1 MMFIFSRLS
10 FLRWMVLF
18 CLFSSSMVQAQDVL
32 RASVSSQISEAY
44 GKRILPMFEKKTGI
58 TVQLYVG
65 PSETAIQRLA
75 NNFSDIAITAVS
87 LPNSLKENGFVE
99 IPFCRDSIAVITNPR
114 CTLSQPSNTDT
125 LSLAQLRDI
134 FSGRISNWKDL
145 GGPDQHIIT
154 IVPGL
159 ETGEYKN
166 FKQLVMRLKEIKYNF
181 LTYQSTMAIEG
192 VKNIPGAISFIA
204 QGALP
209 RDQSVKTIKIDG
221 LATADKDYPIYLI
234 YSFATKGTPGPLAQ
248 ATINFGLSEDGILFM
263 KERGMF
269 PIIE

>member
-10 FLRWMVLF
+10 SIRWIVLF
-18 CLFSSSMVQAQDVL
+18 FLFSSSMVQAQDVL
-32 RASVSSQISEAY
+32 RASISSQIAEAY

-87 LPNSLKENGFVE
+87 LPNELKESGFVE
-99 IPFCRDSIAVITNPR
+99 IPFCRDSLAVITNTQ
-114 CTLSQPSNTDT
+114 CTLTQPCNIDNLT
-125 LSLAQLRDI
+125 LSQLRDI

-145 GGPDQHIIT
+145 GGPDQRIIT
-154 IVPGL
+154 IVPGP
-159 ETGEYKN
+159 ETGEFKN
-166 FKQLVMRLKEIKYNF
+166 FKQLVMRLKEIKYDF
-181 LTYQSTMAIEG
+181 ITYQSTMVIEG
-192 VKNIPGAISFIA
+192 VKSIPGAISIIA
-204 QGALP
+204 QGAIP
-209 RDQSVKTIKIDG
+209 RDQTVKTIKIDG
-221 LATADKDYPIYLI
+221 LAPTDKEYPIYLI
-234 YSFATKGTPGPLAQ
+234 FSFATKGTPGPLAQ
-248 ATINFGLSEDGILFM
+248 ATINFALSEDGIQFM